1 MYICINEK
9 LCFISET
16 HTTLLINYILMIF
29 FLIGAATVE
38 NSVEVPQNIKN
49 RTAIWVSSSTSG
61 YLSKGN
67 EITISKW
74 YLHPIFTAALPKTW
88 KQSKCSSVGEWKT
101 KMWCIYTMEYYS
113 AMKNYKIMPSAATWM
128 DLEIIMLG

>member
-49 RTAIWVSSSTSG
+49 RTAI
-61 YLSKGN
+61 
-67 EITISKW
+67 
-74 YLHPIFTAALPKTW
+74 
-88 KQSKCSSVGEWKT
+88 
-101 KMWCIYTMEYYS
+101 
-113 AMKNYKIMPSAATWM
+113 
-128 DLEIIMLG
+128 